1 MAAKALSENNCIV
14 VKERCQKF
22 LIQACKQL
30 LFRLAQNLDLFKKIQ
45 NLSRSLCLSHMRPA
59 FDNLPLAL
67 ADQSK
72 LTEIESQWRLL
83 LTLNWEQ
90 IFEGSIPTD
99 GAVFWKKAITV
110 KNAGGDVV
118 LKDLAQ
124 FALKVYSL
132 PISNAVVERIFSR
145 VGSVKTK
152 LRSRMGL
159 NLLTSILRIKT
170 SLKLQG
176 NCCSSFQPTEQMLS
190 FDSSIY
196 KDAQARAD
204 ELVAEEEELMEA
216 LV

>member
-1 MAAKALSENNCIV
+1 MHTLHFHVHIV
-14 VKERCQKF
+14 H
-22 LIQACKQL
+22 
-30 LFRLAQNLDLFKKIQ
+30 IQ
-45 NLSRSLCLSHMRPA
+45 NILCAQCAHPCVQCA
-59 FDNLPLAL
+59 
-67 ADQSK
+67 K
-72 LTEIESQWRLL
+72 ILL
-83 LTLNWEQ
+83 LLLL
-90 IFEGSIPTD
+90 TD

-159 NLLTSILRIKT
+159 SLLTSILRIKT
-170 SLKLQG
+170 SLELQG

>member
-1 MAAKALSENNCIV
+1 MPKVSNPGLQAASL
-14 VKERCQKF
+14 
-22 LIQACKQL
+22 
-30 LFRLAQNLDLFKKIQ
+30 RLPQNLDLFKKIQ
-45 NLSRSLCLSHMRPA
+45 NLSPSVCLSHMRPA
-59 FDNLPLAL
+59 FANLPLAP
-67 ADQSK
+67 ADQSE

-90 IFEGSIPTD
+90 IFEGSVPID
-99 GAVFWKKAITV
+99 GAAFWKKAITV

-124 FALKVYSL
+124 FALKVHSL

-159 NLLTSILRIKT
+159 GLLTSILQIKT
-170 SLKLQG
+170 SLELEG
-176 NCCSSFQPTEQMLS
+176 LCCSSFQPAEQMLS

-196 KDAQARAD
+196 EDVQARAD
-204 ELVAEEEELMEA
+204 ELVAEEEEVMEA
-216 LV
+216 FA